1 MGAVLGAVREV
12 LGATVG
18 SLGAVLGAVREVLGA
33 TVGSLGCCFGCC
45 KKTKDGNLMVVM
57 RGVGELG
64 DYD

>member
-18 SLGAVLGAVREVLGA
+18 SLGAVLGA

-57 RGVGELG
+57 RGVG
-64 DYD
+64 DR